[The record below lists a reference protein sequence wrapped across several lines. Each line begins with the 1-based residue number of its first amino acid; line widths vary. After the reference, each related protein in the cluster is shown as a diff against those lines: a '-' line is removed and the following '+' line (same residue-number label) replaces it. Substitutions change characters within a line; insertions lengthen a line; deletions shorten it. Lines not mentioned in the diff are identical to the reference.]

1 MLFIFNLYSSIAFY
15 GYDLLVETYNSTHK
29 IKQKIALKL
38 AYELTNFWS
47 KTFQVN

>member
-15 GYDLLVETYNSTHK
+15 GYDLLVETYNSTYK

-38 AYELTNFWS
+38 AYELTNLWS
-47 KTFQVN
+47 ENLQVD